1 MLEQINADNMILTNE
16 QFEILLPY
24 KSHFETAVNSS
35 WARNPGIFALDR
47 INGIYNEVTKKPT
60 RLNKGCGHCI
70 LTLLQE
76 MGRIFLADLKE
87 RESIPKVGIKES
99 LNPEV
104 VKAEVKTK
112 KRTTKKK

>member
-1 MLEQINADNMILTNE
+1 MTLTNE

-47 INGIYNEVTKKPT
+47 INGIYCEVTKTST

-87 RESIPKVGIKES
+87 REVLPKVEVKEET
-99 LNPEV
+99 PEV

-112 KRTTKKK
+112 KRTSKKK